1 MQLVLNFRYLL
12 FIDLLDIVF
21 HLFYIYLYLFGQNF
35 ASYIHF
41 LKSTIKKRMLFL
53 KRGNAR
59 QIPTIRK
66 QVSIKALISFSLDL
80 LNKQEEEEFKWGS
93 ICRIFFD
100 LNVHFKYSGTVLENS
115 MFRSSHHRCSMK
127 KAVLF
132 HRKTPVLES
141 WQVIFGVNKPM
152 ACNFIKKETQAQVFS
167 CEFCEISKNTFF
179 YRTPL
184 VAALIA

>member
-1 MQLVLNFRYLL
+1 MFIIYWFIGHCISSFLYIFVLIWTKFCKLYP
-12 FIDLLDIVF
+12 FF
-21 HLFYIYLYLFGQNF
+21 KIYDQKEN
-35 ASYIHF
+35 AIPE
-41 LKSTIKKRMLFL
+41 KRKCEANSHYTML
-53 KRGNAR
+53 
-59 QIPTIRK
+59 QK

-100 LNVHFKYSGTVLENS
+100 LNVHFNYSGTVLENS